1 MVQKS
6 SYLIPADKCGV
17 WWVSIFHVYKG
28 SFKKIA
34 YIGDFFKVSVK
45 LTRPQNWL
53 EKKTKLKGMVI
64 RTKKEKSKIDGSF
77 VRFKYNNIILFKK
90 RTTPMGKEI
99 YGPTI
104 KDLKRKKFIN
114 SFPGII

>member
-17 WWVSIFHVYKG
+17 WWVSVFQIYKG

-34 YIGDFFKVSVK
+34 YLGGFVKVSVK

-53 EKKTKLKGMVI
+53 KKKTKLKGMLI
-64 RTKKEKSKIDGSF
+64 RSKKELSKIDGSSVKF
-77 VRFKYNNIILFKK
+77 FCNNVILFKK

-99 YGPTI
+99 YGPTV

-114 SFPGII
+114 SFPGVM

>member
-17 WWVSIFHVYKG
+17 WWVSVFHVYKG

-34 YIGDFFKVSVK
+34 YIGDFVKVSVK
-45 LTRPQNWL
+45 LTRPQKWL
-53 EKKTKLKGMVI
+53 QKKNKLKSNI
-64 RTKKEKSKIDGSF
+64 IKKKKKKNKIDGSF
-77 VRFKYNNIILFKK
+77 IRFKCNNIILFKK